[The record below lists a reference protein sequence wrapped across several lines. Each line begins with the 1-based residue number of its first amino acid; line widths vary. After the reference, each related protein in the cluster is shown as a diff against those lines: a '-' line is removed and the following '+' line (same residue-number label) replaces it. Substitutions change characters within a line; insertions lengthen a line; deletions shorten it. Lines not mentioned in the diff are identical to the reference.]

1 MTNWLNHFVRGIG
14 VLTLILSTACFPVSA
29 PFHLYP
35 ISSATASEPIPCRL
49 KLHFGWQTIT
59 ITATL
64 PTGGVFSG
72 SFPTNIA
79 PPNSRDLAPYWD
91 HVFGSGF
98 FNAKVLGSPKH
109 FRTAL
114 KNEQGDELLL
124 EMHAI
129 PGDTRGGMEGV
140 AVDSRKVIYKAGY

>member
-1 MTNWLNHFVRGIG
+1 MPIRLRQRAQ
-14 VLTLILSTACFPVSA
+14 ILGAFPLLLVTACFPISA

-35 ISSATASEPIPCRL
+35 INFAAPADPILCKL

-72 SFPTNIA
+72 SFPTNIT
-79 PPNSRDLAPYWD
+79 PPNRDLAPYWD
-91 HVFGSGF
+91 QVFGLGF

-109 FRTAL
+109 FRTTL
-114 KNEQGDELLL
+114 KNQQGDELQL
-124 EMHAI
+124 EMHGI
-129 PGDTRGGMEGV
+129 PADTRGGMEGV
-140 AVDSRKVIYKAGY
+140 AIDSNKGIYKAGY

>member
-1 MTNWLNHFVRGIG
+1 MQTRLNHCTRGLG
-14 VLTLILSTACFPVSA
+14 LLTLIFSTACFPVSA

-35 ISSATASEPIPCRL
+35 LSSATPSEPIPCRL
-49 KLHFGWQTIT
+49 KLHFGWQTMS

-91 HVFGSGF
+91 QVFGAGY
-98 FNAKVLGSPKH
+98 FNAKVLGSPKYI
-109 FRTAL
+109 RTTL

-129 PGDTRGGMEGV
+129 PGDTKGGLEGV